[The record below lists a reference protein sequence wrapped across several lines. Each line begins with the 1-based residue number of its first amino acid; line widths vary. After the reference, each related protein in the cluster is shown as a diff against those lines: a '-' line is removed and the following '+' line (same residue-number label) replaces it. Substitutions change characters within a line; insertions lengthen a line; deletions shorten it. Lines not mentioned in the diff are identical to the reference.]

1 MNIQPSRI
9 SIQKSLAEV
18 MDAGEAR
25 AVSMMLFDKLFG
37 MTVADV
43 LSGKDQELGDDEKK
57 VLLECVERIVKGEPV
72 QYVLGRCDFNG
83 LELTVAPGVLIPRPE
98 TEELVNCCVAHYLTE
113 SKVKVLDIGTGSGCI
128 ALSVKHKLPNAD
140 VTGWDISEDALA
152 IAAQNA
158 ERLALKVTFERHD
171 IIDINNELKDITPTF
186 DIIISNPPYVCENE
200 KKDMESRVLD
210 YEPKTALF
218 VPDNDP
224 LCFYRHIT
232 EFALKALKTRGRL
245 FFETNR
251 AYSDDVAK
259 LLSENGFINV
269 HKLTDSFGNDR
280 IVHGSL
286 NSQQ

>member
-1 MNIQPSRI
+1 MNIQPCRI
-9 SIQKSLAEV
+9 SIQQRLAEV

-25 AVSMMLFDKLFG
+25 AISMMLFDKLFG
-37 MTVADV
+37 MTVAEV
-43 LSGKDQELGDDEKK
+43 LSGKDQELEEDEKK
-57 VLLECVERIVKGEPV
+57 MLLECVERVVNGEPV

-83 LELTVAPGVLIPRPE
+83 LELMVAPGVLIPRPE
-98 TEELVNCCVAHYLTE
+98 TEELVNACVSHYHPD

-128 ALSVKHKLPNAD
+128 ALSIKHKLANAD

-158 ERLALKVTFERHD
+158 ERLDINVTFERHD
-171 IIDINNELKDITPTF
+171 IIAINNELKDIKPDF

-232 EFALKALKTRGRL
+232 EFALKALKTGGRL

-251 AYSDDVAK
+251 DFCDDVDNI
-259 LLSENGFINV
+259 LSEKVFIHV
-269 HKLTDSFGNDR
+269 QKLTDSFGNDR
-280 IVHGSL
+280 IVYGSL
-286 NSQQ
+286 SRY